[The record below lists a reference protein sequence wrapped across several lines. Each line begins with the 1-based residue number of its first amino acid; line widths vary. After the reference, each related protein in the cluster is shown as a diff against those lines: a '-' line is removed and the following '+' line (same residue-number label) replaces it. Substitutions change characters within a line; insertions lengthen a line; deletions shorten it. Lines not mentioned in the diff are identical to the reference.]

1 MKKFYS
7 LAPNQLPPLSVL
19 VGDLHGPR
27 TPEAIGHH
35 LGVSALT
42 VRRWIAKDEAPR
54 SAALA
59 LFWETR
65 WGLSALDAQAV
76 NLVRSHV
83 GLNNALRRANAAL
96 QRRVEMLEALGGFG
110 SANSPMFV
118 NVEGYDD
125 CHDHA
130 HDDENCKVAH
140 SPLLKYKTDPKS
152 TTNHPASNW
161 ASI

>member
-42 VRRWIAKDEAPR
+42 VRRWIAKDDAPR
-54 SAALA
+54 AAALA

-118 NVEGYDD
+118 NVDGSN
-125 CHDHA
+125 HSHH
-130 HDDENCKVAH
+130 HDDDHENREISH
-140 SPLLKYKTDPKS
+140 SFLRMKKTQPNS
-152 TTNHPASNW
+152 TTEFNANASVS
-161 ASI
+161 A